1 MSRNHIEKVTCPGCG
16 KEADF
21 TVWDSVNTTL
31 EPDLKEKVLTGD
43 LFKFTPRLIEAI
55 REIKAAK

>member
-43 LFKFTPRLIEAI
+43 LFKFTCPECGHMTIVN
-55 REIKAAK
+55 